1 MAEIREKY
9 VTLVK
14 EYINSLPE
22 YKHAIDEIREELRRI
37 GTTDDEFELALQQ
50 ITEEENQKPTPK
62 VEKKTHLFKRLIEID
77 IVTHMAVMVLVLGIA
92 VLYVLIPFLSQR
104 KSLSDTET
112 NPNIIHQLANSSK
125 NLINTHVYA
134 KTQVLDAERI
144 FSFPA
149 TNVTLAI
156 NSNPKKEVYG
166 FFPYWMLD
174 VQDKISLNGVT
185 NIGLFGLE
193 VDGKGNIVV
202 ADQEGNV
209 DGGWAMWNDPKLQNL
224 LQRAKSRR
232 VSTELV
238 IKAFNNTNIESLVL
252 SDSAQKTFISNAV
265 QLVQLKNLNGINL
278 DFEYVGDPDPKV
290 RTAFTRFVTNL
301 RTELKRQTLNSS
313 LTICTYIHS
322 ASNPKLFEVEE
333 LTPYI
338 DAFIIMG
345 YDFHTP
351 NGDPGPIA
359 PMEGAL
365 GIIGSL
371 QSYLEK
377 VPAEKLILAVPYYGY
392 DWDIS
397 ANGENKTIP
406 YAELAAITKGKTI
419 DWDDITQT
427 PMYRYIDSETSASR
441 IVHFENPRS
450 LGIKFDYINRKN
462 LKGIGIWA
470 LGYDGLNADL
480 RQVILEKFAY

>member
-1 MAEIREKY
+1 MAELRQKY

-22 YKHAIDEIREELRRI
+22 YKNTIDEIKEELTRI
-37 GTTDDEFELALQQ
+37 GTTEDEFEAALQQ
-50 ITEEENQKPTPK
+50 ITDESTQKTPPSH
-62 VEKKTHLFKRLIEID
+62 VFKRLIEID
-77 IVTHMAVMVLVLGIA
+77 IVTHVAVMTLVLGIA
-92 VLYVLIPFLSQR
+92 LLYVILPFLSNQ
-104 KSLSDTET
+104 KDSLT
-112 NPNIIHQLANSSK
+112 NERTPNIIQKIADTSK
-125 NLINTHVYA
+125 SFANTHAYA
-134 KTQVLDAERI
+134 KTQVLDAQKI

-156 NSNPKKEVYG
+156 NSNPKKEIYG
-166 FFPYWMLD
+166 FFPYWMLN
-174 VQDKISLNGVT
+174 VQDKISLNGIT
-185 NIGLFGLE
+185 TIGLFGLE
-193 VDGKGNIVV
+193 ADGKGNIVV

-209 DGGWAMWNDPKLQNL
+209 DQGWAMWNDPKLQTL
-224 LQRAKSRR
+224 LTRAKTRN

-238 IKAFNNTNIESLVL
+238 IKAFNNTNIETLVL

-265 QLVQLKNLNGINL
+265 QLIQLKNLNGINL
-278 DFEYVGDPDPKV
+278 DFEYVGDPSPKV

-301 RTELKRQTLNSS
+301 RTELKRQTLNST
-313 LTICTYIHS
+313 LTICTYVHS

-333 LTPYI
+333 LTPYV
-338 DAFIIMG
+338 DSFIIMG

-351 NGDPGPIA
+351 NGGPGPIA
-359 PMEGAL
+359 PMEGEL

-377 VPAEKLILAVPYYGY
+377 VPSEKLILAVPYYGY
-392 DWDIS
+392 DWDITN
-397 ANGENKTIP
+397 NGTNKTIP
-406 YAELAAITKGKTI
+406 YAELADITKGKSI
-419 DWDDITQT
+419 EWDDITQT
-427 PMYRYIDSETSASR
+427 PMYRYTDEETSASR

-450 LGIKFDYINRKN
+450 LGIKFDYVNRKN
-462 LKGIGIWA
+462 LKGVGIWA